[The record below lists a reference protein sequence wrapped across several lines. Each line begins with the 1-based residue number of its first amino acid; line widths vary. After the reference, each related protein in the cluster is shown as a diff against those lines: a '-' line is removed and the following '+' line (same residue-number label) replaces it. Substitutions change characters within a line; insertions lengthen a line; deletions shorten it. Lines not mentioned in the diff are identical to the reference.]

1 MKGSKFSE
9 LYLKLSK
16 AEKID
21 FLDFS
26 TLKRFNLSTID
37 KQAVVILTKEL
48 NLKSQEN
55 LDAYLFKK
63 LLSFDSTI
71 DKKAF
76 EYVKNH
82 LLTVLISFLKWQ
94 LTERNLESD
103 LSLLAFCEQKKAK
116 RNFESTVKSI
126 EKSIIKK
133 TKYYTDEFQKM
144 QFSEIL
150 LMNRESRTREN
161 IEIEAANIA
170 LNKSFIINKLRL
182 YCKIVNECNL
192 RNRVIPEGILTPL
205 NAMDYKE
212 YIDENILILIY
223 HSMSE
228 MLKNEQNP
236 NTYHFMFALV
246 RQYENQLDAEVI
258 VELYA
263 YLRNRCSYYCNNGE
277 VGFAAHFIE
286 LIRYLESKEILIF
299 NNEISLSLFKN
310 TISAALVNENF
321 DWASNFAKQYSTFIN
336 REEKYGIEL
345 FHRADLKYYQGDLEA
360 TLELLSQIEKQ
371 GFSFKDQF
379 YHISYNK
386 LFIKIHLMNNIHIGL
401 RSKIDSFAK
410 YIYKH
415 KKISESGKIASLAF
429 VSVVRKIYKKEQ
441 INLAEYQEKLT
452 VVDFQWLEKFVNQ
465 QQ

>member
-16 AEKID
+16 VEKID

-37 KQAVVILTKEL
+37 KQAVVILTENL
-48 NLKSQEN
+48 NFKSQEN
-55 LDAYLFKK
+55 FDVFLYGK
-63 LLSFDSTI
+63 LSDFDSSI

-82 LLTVLISFLKWQ
+82 LLMVLISFLKWQ
-94 LTERNLESD
+94 LTEQNIECD

-126 EKSIIKK
+126 EKSITQKK
-133 TKYYTDEFQKM
+133 QYYTDEFQKM

-170 LNKSFIINKLRL
+170 LDKSFIINKLRL
-182 YCKIVNECNL
+182 YCKVVNECNL
-192 RNRVIPEGILTPL
+192 RNRPVPEGILTPL
-205 NAMDYKE
+205 NTMDYKQ
-212 YIDENILILIY
+212 YLDEDVLILIY
-223 HSMSE
+223 HSMAE
-228 MLKNEQNP
+228 MLENEQNP
-236 NTYHFMFALV
+236 ETYHLMFALV
-246 RQYENQLDAEVI
+246 RQYENQIEAEIV

-263 YLRNRCSYYCNNGE
+263 YLRNRCSYYCNSGMI
-277 VGFAAHFIE
+277 GFAAHFVE
-286 LIRYLESKEILIF
+286 LIRYLEEKRILIF

-310 TISAALVNENF
+310 TISAALVNEDF

-336 REEKYGIEL
+336 RKEKYGIEL
-345 FHRADLKYYQGDLEA
+345 FHRADLKYHQGDLEA
-360 TLELLSQIEKQ
+360 TLEFLSQIEKQ
-371 GFSFKDQF
+371 GYNFKDQF

-386 LFIKIHLMNNIHIGL
+386 LFIKIYLMKNIHIGL
-401 RSKIDSFAK
+401 YSKIDAFAK
-410 YIYKH
+410 YIYTN
-415 KKISESGKIASLAF
+415 KKIRKQGKIASLAF
-429 VSVVRKIYKKEQ
+429 VSIAKKIYKKEQ

-452 VVDFQWLEKFVNQ
+452 VVDFQWLEKLTST
-465 QQ
+465 